1 MVSAYIDRC
10 KEVNPLVNAIVDE
23 RFDLALEEAKQVD
36 RMIRENIKSVEQMEA
51 ETPILGLPITVKESI
66 AVKGLSHQA
75 GRLLKIKHI
84 ATEDAPAVAEVKKHG
99 GIVLLVSNTPEL
111 CMLWET
117 YNKVTGLTRNPYD
130 LRRTPGGSSGGEA
143 ALISCGASLM
153 GLGSDIAGSSR
164 LPAMFT
170 GIFGHKP
177 SPYAVSTDGHVP
189 KASSPN
195 WGQFFTIA
203 PITRYA
209 SDLPLLLH
217 SMKDPNKSVL
227 NLTTKVLINDVKCFY
242 MTSDGPS
249 GLNVAVDKDIKNAI
263 KDVAK
268 LFGGKR
274 VHIDGLKWA
283 LDISMSAMLRM
294 PNVETIYTD
303 KDDQGDSKR
312 TLTSETLRYINMNI
326 K

>member
-1 MVSAYIDRC
+1 MTSEEIISAYIARC
-10 KEVNPLVNAIVDE
+10 KEVNPFVNAIVDE
-23 RFDLALEEAKQVD
+23 RFELALEEAKQVD
-36 RMIRENIKSVEQMEA
+36 RMINANLKSVQQMEA
-51 ETPILGLPITVKESI
+51 DTPILGLPVTVKESI

-75 GRLLKIKHI
+75 GRLLKRKHT
-84 ATEDAPAVAEVKKHG
+84 ASEDAPAVAEVKKHG
-99 GIVLLVSNTPEL
+99 GIILLVSNTPEL

-143 ALISCGASLM
+143 ALISSGASLM

-164 LPAMFT
+164 LPPMFT

-177 SPYAVSTDGHVP
+177 SPYAVSTEGHVP
-189 KASSPN
+189 KASTPN
-195 WGQFFTIA
+195 WAQFFTIA

-217 SMKDPNKSVL
+217 SMKDPNKAILSLASTVL
-227 NLTTKVLINDVKCFY
+227 VNDINCFY
-242 MTSDGPS
+242 MPNDGPS
-249 GLNVAVDKDIKNAI
+249 GLTVPVDKDIEKAI
-263 KDVAK
+263 IDVAAH
-268 LFGGKR
+268 FSGKR
-274 VHIDGLKWA
+274 VQIDDFKWA

-303 KDDQGDSKR
+303 KDDQGQFKR
-312 TLTSETLRYINMNI
+312 TLAKESFR
-326 K
+326 